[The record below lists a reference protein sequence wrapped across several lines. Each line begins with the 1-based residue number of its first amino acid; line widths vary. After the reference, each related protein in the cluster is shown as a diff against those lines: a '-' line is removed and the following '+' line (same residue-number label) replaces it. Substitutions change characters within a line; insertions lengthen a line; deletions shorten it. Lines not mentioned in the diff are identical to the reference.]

1 MFRRFVCAHFRPA
14 TAEDRIANLGKLA
27 TGFIYVVSVSGVT
40 GARATVNNDLPAFLA
55 RIRAHTDLP
64 LVVGFGISKREH
76 VVRQLRHC
84 FGPALVPFFFNPT
97 RAVQRAL
104 LSNRA
109 ESSGACNPELAIHGA
124 ARFTSLDLGLI
135 HVIRS
140 TSARLRMA
148 SWSGRR

>member
-84 FGPALVPFFFNPT
+84 FGPALVPFFLQPHAR
-97 RAVQRAL
+97 RATCA
-104 LSNRA
+104 
-109 ESSGACNPELAIHGA
+109 
-124 ARFTSLDLGLI
+124 TK
-135 HVIRS
+135 
-140 TSARLRMA
+140 
-148 SWSGRR
+148 